1 MYIRQ
6 ISRKRSDGSKVRY
19 LQLARKIRDP
29 ETGIPR
35 DEVLYHFGREDA
47 IDKEQIKRLVS
58 SLSRF
63 LDPSDKTVIQASLNG
78 LGSELRVEHSAS
90 MGGTYVLDSI
100 WHRLEID
107 RTLIELLRERS
118 FGNDVERLLFA
129 MVANRALAP
138 RSKLG
143 MERWVGRKSHIEGLE
158 SVQVHSL
165 YRAMDFLIEHGEA
178 IQEAVFFSVAN
189 LLNLEVDLLFFDTTS
204 TYFEVEDITDD
215 DLRQRG
221 HSKDSRPDLP
231 QVVIGLAVTR
241 TGIPVRCWVWP
252 GNTADASTVE
262 EVQRDLGGWKLSRV
276 VWVIDRG
283 FAGEEQRHDFQ
294 RGGGHVIVGE
304 KLRGS
309 SRVNH
314 EALKRPGRFKKV
326 RDNLEVKDVE
336 VGEGTGRRRFVIV
349 RNPEQA
355 KRDEAVRQVLL
366 EHLEKEIE
374 HINRSR
380 KGHTK
385 AVCALK
391 SHRTFGRY
399 VRELKS
405 GKLTIDRAKV
415 KAEVKL
421 DGKYLISTT
430 DFSLSAE
437 DVALGYKQLLEVE
450 RAFRTMKST
459 LDLRPLHHRLPDR
472 IKAHVLLC
480 WLGLLLI
487 RVAENESGRSWD
499 QMRDALEEI
508 ALVKLCGKDGCV
520 RMVTDLTDEQRKIL
534 KKLAVKHPKRVQNIA
549 ENA

>member
-6 ISRKRSDGSKVRY
+6 ISRKRSDGSRVRY
-19 LQLARKIRDP
+19 LQLAQKIRDP
-29 ETGIPR
+29 QTGIPR

-47 IDKEQIKRLVS
+47 IDRVQIKRLVN

-63 LDPSDKTVIQASLNG
+63 LDPSDKTAIEAT
-78 LGSELRVEHSAS
+78 LGGIGTDLRVEHSAS
-90 MGGTYVLDSI
+90 MGGAYVLDQI
-100 WHRLEID
+100 WKRLEIN
-107 RTLIELLRERS
+107 RTLIELLQQRS
-118 FGNDVERLLFA
+118 YDIDVERLLFA

-138 RSKLG
+138 RSKLA
-143 MERWVGRKSHIEGLE
+143 MERWVGRQSHVEGLE
-158 SVQVHSL
+158 SVQAHTL
-165 YRAMDFLIEHGEA
+165 YRAMDFLIEHGDA
-178 IQEAVFFSVAN
+178 IQESVFFSVAN

-204 TYFEVEDITDD
+204 TYFEVEDVTED

-276 VWVIDRG
+276 VWVVDRG

-309 SRVNH
+309 SKVNH
-314 EALKRPGRFKKV
+314 KALKRPGRFKKV

-336 VGEGTGRRRFVIV
+336 VGEGAGKRRFVVV

-355 KRDEAVRQVLL
+355 KRDEALRISLL
-366 EHLEKEIE
+366 ERLEQEIE
-374 HINRSR
+374 HINQSK

-391 SHRTFGRY
+391 SHRAFGRY
-399 VRELKS
+399 LRELKN
-405 GKLTIDRAKV
+405 GKLKIDRAKV
-415 KAEVKL
+415 TAEAKL

-487 RVAENESGRSWD
+487 RVAETESGQSWY
-499 QMRDALEEI
+499 QMRDILEEI
-508 ALVKLCGKDGCV
+508 SLVKLRGKDGRV
-520 RMVTDLTDEQRKIL
+520 QMVTELSDEQRKTL
-534 KKLAVKHPKRVQNIA
+534 KKLSVKHPKRVRNIA

>member
-1 MYIRQ
+1 
-6 ISRKRSDGSKVRY
+6 
-19 LQLARKIRDP
+19 
-29 ETGIPR
+29 
-35 DEVLYHFGREDA
+35 VLYHFGREET
-47 IDKEQIKRLVS
+47 IDKEQIKRLVA

-63 LDPSDKTVIQASLNG
+63 LDPSDKTAIQASLEG
-78 LGSELRVEHSAS
+78 FGSDLRVEHSAS
-90 MGGTYVLDSI
+90 MGGAYVLDGI
-100 WHRLEID
+100 WKRLEINL
-107 RTLIELLRERS
+107 TLIELLQERS
-118 FGNDVERLLFA
+118 FEVDMERLIFA

-138 RSKLG
+138 RSKLA

-158 SVQVHSL
+158 SVQAHTL
-165 YRAMDFLIEHGEA
+165 YRAMDFLIEHGDA

-204 TYFEVEDITDD
+204 TYFEVEDISEE

-276 VWVIDRG
+276 VWVVDRG
-283 FAGEEQRHDFQ
+283 FAGEEQRHNFQ

-309 SRVNH
+309 SKVNH

-336 VGEGTGRRRFVIV
+336 VGEGAGKRRFVVV

-355 KRDEAVRQVLL
+355 KRDEALRDALL
-366 EHLEKEIE
+366 ERLEQEIE
-374 HINRSR
+374 HINRSK

-391 SHRTFGRY
+391 SHRALGRY

-405 GKLTIDRAKV
+405 GKLTVDRAKV
-415 KAEVKL
+415 KAEAKL

-487 RVAENESGRSWD
+487 RVAETESGQSWE
-499 QMRDALEEI
+499 QMRDTLEEI
-508 ALVKLCGKDGCV
+508 SLVKLRGKDGRV
-520 RMVTDLTDEQRKIL
+520 QMVTDLTDEQRKTL
-534 KKLAVKHPKRVQNIA
+534 KRLSVKQPKRLQQMA
-549 ENA
+549 ETA

>member
-63 LDPSDKTVIQASLNG
+63 LDPSDKTAIQASLNG

-276 VWVIDRG
+276 VWVVDRG

-314 EALKRPGRFKKV
+314 EARKRPGRFKKV

-391 SHRTFGRY
+391 SHRTLGRY

-405 GKLTIDRAKV
+405 GKLTIDRAIV
-415 KAEVKL
+415 KAEAKL
-421 DGKYLISTT
+421 NGKYLISTT

-487 RVAENESGRSWD
+487 RVAENESGLSWD